1 MIRVASLNHWFILQ
15 YLRFTVY
22 GAILLFTI
30 LQLYI
35 FLSPDPL
42 LNTAASLGVVGMT
55 SVIFFVMSIY
65 IGIRSGNIMRQR
77 IHGMT
82 AFVARLSA
90 GKAGETMEIE
100 ETDDLSTLEE
110 ALNELSINI
119 NEQTKSLQRIS
130 SERLNLEKQA
140 QQAAVIEERQ
150 RLARDLHDSVS
161 QQLFA
166 LNMLSSASVRMLDAN
181 KEDAGKLV
189 RQAAEIAEK
198 AQGEMR
204 ALLLHLR
211 PVDLKGESLSTG
223 LEKLAYELEQ
233 KTPIT
238 FSMQLDQME
247 KIHESAD
254 EHLFR
259 VVQEAVSNIL
269 RHANATEITIR
280 TEVKGSSFYLFVGD
294 NGDGFDVTD
303 KKWTSYGLHTMK
315 ERCEE
320 IGGQF
325 EIRSKTGEGTYI
337 TIRIPIMEGGE

>member
-15 YLRFTVY
+15 YLRFTLY

-35 FLSPDPL
+35 FLTPAPF
-42 LNTAASLGVVGMT
+42 LNTAASLVVVGIT
-55 SVIFFVMSIY
+55 SAVFFAMSIY
-65 IGIRSGNIMRQR
+65 IGIRSGKIMRQR
-77 IHGMT
+77 IHEMT
-82 AFVARLSA
+82 AFVARLAS
-90 GKAGETMEIE
+90 GKVGETMEIT
-100 ETDDLSTLEE
+100 ETDDISVLED
-110 ALNELSINI
+110 ALNELSVNM

-130 SERLNLEKQA
+130 SERLSLEKQA

-166 LNMLSSASVRMLDAN
+166 LNMLSSASVRMLETNQD
-181 KEDAGKLV
+181 EAGKLV

-223 LEKLAYELEQ
+223 LEKLASELEQ

-238 FSMQLDQME
+238 FFVQLDQMG
-247 KIHESAD
+247 KIPESAD

-303 KKWTSYGLHTMK
+303 KKWTSYGLQTMK

-325 EIRSKTGEGTYI
+325 ELRSKAGEGTYI
-337 TIRIPIMEGGE
+337 KIRIPIVEGGE